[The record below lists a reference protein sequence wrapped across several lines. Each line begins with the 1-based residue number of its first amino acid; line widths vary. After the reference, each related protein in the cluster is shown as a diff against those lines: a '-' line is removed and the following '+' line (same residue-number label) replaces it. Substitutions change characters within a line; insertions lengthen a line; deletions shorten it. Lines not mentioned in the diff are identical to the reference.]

1 MAKYDVDGADVLIL
15 RDKLDKVSH
24 ITHRINVSLRSISKT
39 TAQSNELFTPIMES
53 NLRLGTLQQNIES
66 SLDAISSIKD
76 LANDASKHELVLTQK
91 IDKVGL
97 RHYIKAIWKLR
108 NIQDSMDFQK
118 QSSPDS
124 QEFQG
129 VRTHLSKVVHS
140 SETELRTYF
149 GSILRKIEPFD
160 PQIML
165 NKKIPFPYYG
175 DEDISELSNIV
186 AYFGT
191 GDSLSLTSVVTSNR
205 SQLILKSLAF
215 LEPFSKEITSN
226 PNVPYRKGSSGF
238 LNYNE
243 ALLGFIAN
251 ESNFTEDLYA
261 KSVETRN
268 EVLAQ
273 ILLPVMGKYIKL
285 LKTNIDLV
293 KANLSNVGLFTFEL
307 AECITHVLK
316 MLKNTRLADYPAIL
330 NCHQETTSILHSLFR
345 DLMSYIDGKASQLS
359 QLPSDNGV
367 IEPTIDVMSRL
378 RKFSEYKQGCL
389 SSISGMRRNEWLPK
403 NFHEKEY
410 TLQERRAID
419 QPNDLLSCF
428 FSDCI
433 DCLVVSLDRRAQ
445 QILMPNQEPDIANPN
460 SVRNT
465 HKQRIGF
472 FLITN
477 ITLIE
482 QIVLRS
488 ELTSI
493 LGEQGNARLEKLKK
507 RYVGYFISDWRSLT
521 SNLLDAVFVDSSG
534 KVSSKDKDQI
544 KEKFKKFNDGFEELV
559 SSFKHFKISDPTM
572 RKLLKSEVNSLVLPL
587 YERFHGRYKDSFK
600 NPRKHIKYTPTELAS
615 VLNSIDR

>member
-1 MAKYDVDGADVLIL
+1 MARYDVDGADVLIL
-15 RDKLDKVSH
+15 KDKLDKVSR
-24 ITHRINVSLRSISKT
+24 ISQKINVSLKGISKT

-53 NLRLGTLQQNIES
+53 NLRLGTLQKNIES

-91 IDKVGL
+91 IEKVGL
-97 RHYIKAIWKLR
+97 RQFIKAIWKLR
-108 NIQDSMDFQK
+108 NIQDSMDFKK

-129 VRTHLSKVVHS
+129 VRTHLSKVVDS

-149 GSILRKIEPFD
+149 GFILRKIEPFD

-191 GDSLSLTSVVTSNR
+191 QNSLSLTPVVTSNR

-261 KSVETRN
+261 KSPETRN
-268 EVLAQ
+268 EVLRE
-273 ILLPVMGKYIKL
+273 ILLPVIEKYVKL
-285 LKTNIDLV
+285 VKINIDLV
-293 KANLSNVGLFTFEL
+293 KKNLSNVGLFTFEL
-307 AECITHVLK
+307 AECVTNVLK
-316 MLKNTRLADYPAIL
+316 LLKSTRLADYPAL
-330 NCHQETTSILHSLFR
+330 AHCHKETTSILHSLFR

-389 SSISGMRRNEWLPK
+389 NSICGMRRNEWLPK
-403 NFHEKEY
+403 NFSEKEY
-410 TLQERRAID
+410 TLQERRVID

-460 SVRNT
+460 SARNI

-493 LGEQGNARLEKLKK
+493 LGEQGNVRLEKLKK

>member
-15 RDKLDKVSH
+15 RDKLDKVSR
-24 ITHRINVSLRSISKT
+24 ISLRINKSLKSIGRT
-39 TAQSNELFTPIMES
+39 TVQSNELFTPIMQS
-53 NLRLGTLQQNIES
+53 NLRLGILQKNIES

-76 LANDASKHELVLTQK
+76 LANDAFKHELVLSQS
-91 IDKVGL
+91 IEKVGL
-97 RHYIKAIWKLR
+97 RPYIKAILKLR
-108 NIQDSMDFQK
+108 NIQDSMDYQK
-118 QSSPDS
+118 QNSPES

-129 VRTHLSKVVHS
+129 VRTHLSKVVDS
-140 SETELRTYF
+140 SENELRNYF
-149 GSILRKIEPFD
+149 SSILRKIEPFD

-165 NKKIPFPYYG
+165 NKKVPFPYYADG
-175 DEDISELSNIV
+175 DLGELSNIV
-186 AYFGT
+186 SYFGAR
-191 GDSLSLTSVVTSNR
+191 DSFSLTTVVTNNR
-205 SQLILKSLAF
+205 CQLILKSLAF

-238 LNYNE
+238 LNYSE
-243 ALLGFIAN
+243 AILGFIAN
-251 ESNFTEDLYA
+251 ESSFTEDLYSQSPNA
-261 KSVETRN
+261 KN
-268 EVLAQ
+268 EVFVK
-273 ILLPVMGKYIKL
+273 IMSPVVENYVKL
-285 LKTNIDLV
+285 VRINLNSI

-307 AECITHVLK
+307 ADCITNVLK
-316 MLKNTRLADYPAIL
+316 LLKNSPLAENKAL
-330 NCHQETTSILHSLFR
+330 TQCRQETTSLLHSLFR
-345 DLMSYIDGKASQLS
+345 DLITYIDGKAAQLS

-367 IEPTIDVMSRL
+367 IESTIDVMSRL
-378 RKFSEYKQGCL
+378 RKFSEYRLGCV
-389 SSISGMRRNEWLPK
+389 SCVSGMRRDDWLPK
-403 NFHEKEY
+403 NYNEKEY
-410 TLQERRAID
+410 TLQERHVLN

-445 QILMPNQEPDIANPN
+445 QILMPNQEPDTANPN
-460 SVRNT
+460 SARNT

-493 LGEQGNARLEKLKK
+493 LGEQGSTRLEKLKK
-507 RYVGYFISDWRSLT
+507 RYVGYFISDWRTLT

-544 KEKFKKFNDGFEELV
+544 KEKFKKFNDGFEELA
-559 SSFKHFKISDPTM
+559 SDFKHFKISDPTM
-572 RKLLKSEVNSLVLPL
+572 KKLLKSEVNSLVLPL

-615 VLNSIDR
+615 VLNSLDR